1 MRVVIDMQGA
11 QTSGSRF
18 RGIGRYS
25 LSLAQAIARNRD
37 GHEVLLALNGL
48 FPEAIDSIRADFDG
62 VLAPGDIR
70 VWHAPGPVSEI
81 DPANRARREAAERI
95 REAFLLDLQPDV
107 VLMTS
112 LFEGL
117 GDDAVT
123 SAGVWADSIPTAVVL
138 YDLIPLISPD
148 IHFRTN
154 PVHQGW
160 YAAKLEALRRCRL
173 LLAISESSRQE
184 ALSALEIGAD
194 DVVNVWGACDARF
207 EDLGLSDAEKER
219 TRRRAG
225 IDRPFV
231 MYTGGAEEHK
241 NLPRLIEAFALL
253 PAALRAT
260 YQLAFVG
267 MMPNEHVDRLRE
279 QAAALGLVGE
289 VVFTGYVDDDDLV
302 RLYNSCALFVFPS
315 LHEGLGLPPMEAMAC
330 GAPVIVADATSL
342 PEVVGNAEALFD
354 PYSAETIARKLEQAL
369 VDTSFRQRLI
379 ERGKARSAT
388 FSWDESGR
396 RAIRALARFA
406 PAERVTPGA
415 LRFERSSRFPTRRS
429 MRILLQKLD
438 HRSDLILAI
447 PAISKIRARYPHAT
461 LEALVGS
468 WNEPMARAL
477 NLFEQ
482 VHVLDFYRP
491 ASSDKPALSEA
502 EIDDLAARLGRYD
515 LAIDLRRQPDTRFIL
530 TRIDAK
536 RRVGYGTFDR
546 GIDAALDVR
555 LASFTDVP
563 FETTP
568 LNRTHASE
576 QMVRLVDAL
585 PAEPGDYID
594 LPPLGPVRRV
604 ESLQVALFPVAE
616 SDVTQWSASNFAGL
630 MRRVA
635 AIDAVDRVNLYFG
648 SAGEAESFGLAAGEK
663 IAVHVGLD
671 VRELAA
677 SLAGNTVCVANNS
690 FGAHIAGYLG
700 CTVIGVYGGHEA
712 VAQWSPPFGESSVM
726 HAGVPCS
733 PCHIGATAE
742 CPFGMT
748 CLASIP
754 LDAVFER
761 VVAACAGELDA
772 PASVQGSEKRSSLQI
787 VDDLLHALAELD
799 GGLGNGHQRV
809 AVAESVSRNH
819 RLMSARR
826 QILVDVSELVRHDA
840 RTGIQRVARAILS
853 QLLSEPPEG
862 FTVEPVYASAEPP
875 GYRYARAFRHRFT
888 RDKSG
893 PPQEDPLVDV
903 WAGDIFLGLHLHSLS
918 AQEALLKAW
927 RQRGVRVCFVA
938 YDLLPVLM
946 PEAFPEGIPEGH
958 QRWLESIARFDGVIA
973 ISKSVA
979 DEFVDWLQHRGPS
992 RLEPLRVGWFHLG
1005 ADIGK
1010 SAPSRGIPVGASR
1023 TLAAIAALPS
1033 FLMVGTL
1040 EPRKGHALVLAAFE
1054 ALWAAGVEANLV
1066 VVGKTGWLV
1075 EKLAPKLRSH
1085 PRIGKQLF
1093 WLESASDEY
1102 LERVY
1107 AASSALIAA
1116 SFGEGFG
1123 LPLVE
1128 AAQHGL
1134 PMIVRDI
1141 PVFREVAGEHAD
1153 YFAADSDAAALA
1165 DHLRRWLDRFAA
1177 NEHPRSEGMPTI
1189 TWKQSTQQLLGCLVD
1204 DHWPF
1209 RWRPDGV
1216 RRFRGAD
1223 NRLYSVV
1230 GERRGHA
1237 VHSTGKSGHLVFG
1250 PHVELA
1256 AGTYRLML
1264 WGRATR
1270 WSRRDAFDVVHD
1282 SGRIEIFR
1290 GPLGHLGPG
1299 PWRLEVELVLDADV
1313 RDLEIR
1319 VWVGEEAVAS
1329 LEGMEI
1335 RPRKA
1340 KTVKVEAIDY
1350 LEAAMS

>member
-1 MRVVIDMQGA
+1 MRIVIDMQGA
-11 QTSGSRF
+11 QTGSRF

-48 FPEAIDSIRADFDG
+48 FPDTIDSIRAAFDG
-62 VLAPGDIR
+62 LLAPGDIH
-70 VWHAPGPVSEI
+70 VWHAPGPVRVA
-81 DPANRARREAAERI
+81 DPANRVRRLAAERI

-117 GDDAVT
+117 GDDGVT

-148 IHFRTN
+148 INFRTN
-154 PVHQGW
+154 TVHKEW
-160 YAAKLEALRRCRL
+160 YAAKLESLRRCRL

-184 ALSALEIGAD
+184 AISALDVGAD

-231 MYTGGAEEHK
+231 MYTGGADERK
-241 NLPRLIEAFALL
+241 NLPRLIEAFARL
-253 PAALRAT
+253 PAALRAK

-267 MMPNEHVDRLRE
+267 KMPTDHVERLRE
-279 QAAALGLVGE
+279 QAASLGLAGE
-289 VVFTGYVDDDDLV
+289 AVFTGYVDDEDLV
-302 RLYNSCALFVFPS
+302 RLYNSCALFAFPS

-330 GAPVIVADATSL
+330 GAPVIVANVTSL
-342 PEVVGNAEALFD
+342 PEVVGNEEALFD
-354 PYSAETIARKLEQAL
+354 PHSTETIARKLEQAL
-369 VDTSFRQRLI
+369 VDTPFRQRLI
-379 ERGKARSAT
+379 ERGKAQLAK

-396 RAIRALARFA
+396 RAVRALARFA
-406 PAERVTPGA
+406 PAGRGTVGA
-415 LRFERSSRFPTRRS
+415 TLRFERSSRFHAGD

-438 HRSDLILAI
+438 HRGDLILGI
-447 PAISKIRARYPHAT
+447 PAFSKIKARYPHAT
-461 LEALVGS
+461 IEALVGS

-477 NLFEQ
+477 NLFDQ

-502 EIDDLAARLGRYD
+502 EIDALAARLGRYD

-530 TRIDAK
+530 SRIDAK
-536 RRVGYGTFDR
+536 RRVGYETFDLD
-546 GIDAALDVR
+546 IDATLDIR
-555 LASFTDVP
+555 LAAFTDVP

-568 LNRTHASE
+568 LNRMHASE

-585 PAEPGDYID
+585 PAAPGDYID
-594 LPPLGPVRRV
+594 LPPLVPARRA
-604 ESLQVALFPVAE
+604 EGLQVALFPAAGN
-616 SDVTQWSASNFAGL
+616 DVKQWSARNFAGL
-630 MRRVA
+630 AQRVV

-648 SAGEAESFGLAAGEK
+648 SAGEAESFPLAASEK

-671 VRELAA
+671 FRELAA

-700 CTVIGVYGGHEA
+700 CTVIGVYGGHET
-712 VAQWSPPFGESSVM
+712 VAEWSPPFGESFVV
-726 HAGVPCS
+726 HAGVLCS

-748 CLASIP
+748 CLASIS
-754 LDAVFER
+754 LDAVFAKVE
-761 VVAACAGELDA
+761 AACAGELDA
-772 PASVQGSEKRSSLQI
+772 PSSVRGSERRSTSQI
-787 VDDLLHALAELD
+787 VDDLLRDLAGLD
-799 GGLGNGHQRV
+799 GGLGNAHQRV
-809 AVAESVSRNH
+809 AVAGSVSRNH

-826 QILVDVSELVRHDA
+826 QILIDVSELVRHDA
-840 RTGIQRVARAILS
+840 RSGIQRVVRAILA

-862 FTVEPVYASAEPP
+862 FTVEPVYALWGQP
-875 GYRYARAFRHRFT
+875 GYSYARAFRQQFLGE
-888 RDKSG
+888 SG
-893 PPQEDPLVDV
+893 RPQEDLPVDV
-903 WAGDIFLGLHLHSLS
+903 WAGDIFLGLDLNLVVS
-918 AQEALLKAW
+918 AQEPVLKAW
-927 RQRGVRVCFVA
+927 RQRGVKVCFVV
-938 YDLLPVLM
+938 YDLLPVLL
-946 PEAFPEGIPEGH
+946 PEAFPEGTSEGH
-958 QRWLESIARFDGVIA
+958 QRWLEAISRYDGMIA

-979 DEFVDWLQHRGPS
+979 DEFVDWLQRHGPS
-992 RLEPLRVGWFHLG
+992 RLDPLRVGWFHLG

-1010 SAPSRGIPVGASR
+1010 SAPTRGMPAGAPM
-1023 TLAAIAALPS
+1023 TLAAIADHPS

-1040 EPRKGHALVLAAFE
+1040 EPRKAHALVLAAFE
-1054 ALWAAGVEANLV
+1054 ALWAADVDANLV
-1066 VVGKTGWLV
+1066 IVGKTGWLV
-1075 EKLAPKLRSH
+1075 EKLAIRLRSH

-1116 SFGEGFG
+1116 SSGEGFG

-1141 PVFREVAGEHAD
+1141 PVFREVAGDYAD
-1153 YFAADSDAAALA
+1153 YFAADSDAEALA
-1165 DHLRRWLDRFAA
+1165 DHLRQWLDRFAA
-1177 NEHPRSEGMPTI
+1177 GEHARADGMPTI
-1189 TWKQSTQQLLGCLVD
+1189 TWKESAQQLLGCLID
-1204 DHWPF
+1204 DRWAYHW
-1209 RWRPDGV
+1209 RHDGV

-1223 NRLYSVV
+1223 SRLHSAV
-1230 GERRGHA
+1230 GERRGLA
-1237 VHSTGKSGHLVFG
+1237 VHSTGKNGHLVFG
-1250 PHVELA
+1250 PYMELA
-1256 AGTYRLML
+1256 AGTYRLLL

-1270 WSRRDAFDVVHD
+1270 WSQRDAFDVVHD
-1282 SGRIEIFR
+1282 SGRVELFR
-1290 GPLGHLGPG
+1290 GLLGHLGAG
-1299 PWRLEVELVLDADV
+1299 PWRLEVELILDEDV

-1319 VWVGEEAVAS
+1319 VLVGEEAVAS
-1329 LEGMEI
+1329 LEGIEI
-1335 RPRKA
+1335 RPREA
-1340 KTVKVEAIDY
+1340 KIGKLEAIDN
-1350 LEAAMS
+1350 LEAATS